1 MKSIIYFLL
10 GLLFLTACA
19 SAAVLEETY
28 APEVPSTATFTATAT
43 ATQTETP
50 SPTATLSP
58 TPTRTPTAIPTPVPT
73 ATPVG
78 YFDSPAGYSLILPPD
93 FEYKESD
100 LGSDYFFTP
109 GDESV
114 LTVSCDSSLSG
125 IPAVEIKSFIIE
137 IWQELFGELAELS
150 SEEFALQDG
159 TMALWSTFETQEIK
173 PPVLMH
179 IIIAPHP
186 NRPCFI
192 LVAGDEDVI
201 SNYST
206 GLARMVQSFNLAP
219 PEIMGVP
226 RSKAL
231 VLLAQ
236 EPLAKD
242 IDPLLQTGSADE
254 YVGHLFSGLVRMN
267 TDLQVEPDLAE
278 RWDVSADGK
287 EYTFT
292 LREGLAFQ
300 SGKPIT
306 AQDVRA
312 SWERAAD
319 SNLDSHTVDSY
330 LGDIVGFKEKVAGE
344 AQQISGL
351 EIIDDRTIKVTI
363 DEAKPYF
370 LAKLTYPATFIVDQE
385 NIESGGEDWVFL
397 PNASGPYGLRNYLAG
412 EGMVFE
418 RNPNYHTPVALEYV
432 VYLFDHPGSH
442 TSIFEAGVADVV
454 RIGPYDAREIQ
465 DPSHPLNEQLH
476 VTTSMCTSMFLL
488 NNSLPP
494 MDDPLVREALVR
506 SIDRDL
512 LNENFFNSMEIP
524 AFSILPPAM
533 PGHSDELSI
542 ASFDP
547 QAAYTALQASTYAGD
562 VPRIVITDWGY
573 GDEEDPFI
581 DAVINMWRENLG
593 IEVEVEYLD
602 PDNFSKQALNQ
613 ENQIVSY
620 GWCADYPDPENFL
633 DLLFNSQG
641 GFNVAGYS
649 NPEVDELLALARSEL
664 EPGVRLQLYRQA
676 EELLLE
682 DFAVLPLDYNRIY
695 ALANPRVQGYSL
707 PPMGVQILHLLTLQP
722 EEAE

>member
-1 MKSIIYFLL
+1 
-10 GLLFLTACA
+10 
-19 SAAVLEETY
+19 
-28 APEVPSTATFTATAT
+28 
-43 ATQTETP
+43 
-50 SPTATLSP
+50 
-58 TPTRTPTAIPTPVPT
+58 
-73 ATPVG
+73 
-78 YFDSPAGYSLILPPD
+78 
-93 FEYKESD
+93 
-100 LGSDYFFTP
+100 
-109 GDESV
+109 
-114 LTVSCDSSLSG
+114 
-125 IPAVEIKSFIIE
+125 
-137 IWQELFGELAELS
+137 
-150 SEEFALQDG
+150 
-159 TMALWSTFETQEIK
+159 
-173 PPVLMH
+173 
-179 IIIAPHP
+179 
-186 NRPCFI
+186 
-192 LVAGDEDVI
+192 
-201 SNYST
+201 
-206 GLARMVQSFNLAP
+206 
-219 PEIMGVP
+219 
-226 RSKAL
+226 
-231 VLLAQ
+231 
-236 EPLAKD
+236 
-242 IDPLLQTGSADE
+242 
-254 YVGHLFSGLVRMN
+254 
-267 TDLQVEPDLAE
+267 
-278 RWDVSADGK
+278 
-287 EYTFT
+287 
-292 LREGLAFQ
+292 
-300 SGKPIT
+300 
-306 AQDVRA
+306 
-312 SWERAAD
+312 
-319 SNLDSHTVDSY
+319 
-330 LGDIVGFKEKVAGE
+330 
-344 AQQISGL
+344 
-351 EIIDDRTIKVTI
+351 
-363 DEAKPYF
+363 
-370 LAKLTYPATFIVDQE
+370 
-385 NIESGGEDWVFL
+385 
-397 PNASGPYGLRNYLAG
+397 
-412 EGMVFE
+412 MVFE

-512 LNENFFNSMEIP
+512 LNENFFNSMEIS